1 VCYADSWIIDLYRA
15 TPAIREEE
23 LDMAASISLKHT
35 ASEIHQAARIYQPRN
50 RKILNGCVFYEPQ
63 LIIPLEWD
71 EETLCQ
77 INDLLACSSVVSY
90 SILQLLLAT
99 RTTLSISQRLRW
111 DWKMVRYIDEDF
123 DPWEDSLNDCSH
135 VEQVRV
141 PVERYRY
148 QLSSHGI
155 RKIVDCLCAQHTG
168 VHVGIPVSEYPC
180 TAQEAIEAACHDQS
194 VTLKQVRFILHL
206 NIHYLVSFA
215 LR

>member
-1 VCYADSWIIDLYRA
+1 M
-15 TPAIREEE
+15 TE
-23 LDMAASISLKHT
+23 SISLKHT

-50 RKILNGCVFYEPQ
+50 RKILNGCIFYEPQ

-71 EETLCQ
+71 EETLYQ

-99 RTTLSISQRLRW
+99 RTTLPISQRLKW
-111 DWKMVRYIDEDF
+111 DWKMIRYTDEDF
-123 DPWEDSLNDCSH
+123 DPWEDSLSDCYH

-141 PVERYRY
+141 PVERSRY

-155 RKIVDCLCAQHTG
+155 CKIIDSLCTQHQG
-168 VHVGIPVSEYPC
+168 MHVGIPMSEYPC
-180 TAQEAIEAACHDQS
+180 TAQEAIEAARLNQS

-206 NIHYLVSFA
+206 NIHYLVSFV